1 MTCALPYR
9 AAAGHEPPDRRIL
22 SADASVNRILH
33 RRREVHHVV
42 VNAPTPTHRR
52 AIVSAAA
59 LLLAIGLSGCG
70 LTIPADPD
78 GTLHSVT
85 GSELRVG
92 VSADPGLADTDRE
105 TPTGSLPDLA
115 SGFAGSI
122 DSTIDWTEGS
132 EETLVGMLERG
143 DLDLVIGGFTAD
155 TPWVDK
161 AGVTRGYP
169 EIDGADGRE
178 VVMLVPL
185 GENAF
190 LSELERYLDEEV
202 GS

>member
-1 MTCALPYR
+1 MCPTVP
-9 AAAGHEPPDRRIL
+9 AAARDEPPGRRIL
-22 SADASVNRILH
+22 PTDASVNRILR

-42 VNAPTPTHRR
+42 VNASMWSPR
-52 AIVSAAA
+52 SAVLSTAV

-78 GTLHSVT
+78 GTLSSVT

-92 VSADPGLADTDRE
+92 VTSEPGLVDVERA
-105 TPTGSLPDLA
+105 TPTGSLPDLVG
-115 SGFAGSI
+115 GFADSI
-122 DSTIDWTEGS
+122 DAEIDWTDGS

-143 DLDLVIGGFTAD
+143 DLDLVIGGFTAS
-155 TPWVDK
+155 TPWIDK
-161 AGVTRGYP
+161 AGVTRAYP
-169 EIDGADGRE
+169 GIDGAEGRQI
-178 VVMLVPL
+178 VMLVPL

>member
-1 MTCALPYR
+1 MNASTPAL
-9 AAAGHEPPDRRIL
+9 
-22 SADASVNRILH
+22 
-33 RRREVHHVV
+33 
-42 VNAPTPTHRR
+42 RR
-52 AIVSAAA
+52 AIASGAA

-78 GTLHSVT
+78 GTLESVT

-115 SGFAGSI
+115 SGFADSI
-122 DSTIDWTEGS
+122 DASIDWTQGS

-169 EIDGADGRE
+169 GIDGADGRE
-178 VVMLVPL
+178 IVMLVPL
-185 GENAF
+185 GENEF